1 MVWILETEEIF
12 RYGISRKPFDMLFR
26 TFLISWNFDDHI
38 SMFGSHFGWSRP
50 HEIFFSNFLI
60 WVSNFT
66 LKWNILKYDITIER
80 KMQGVSNTQDS
91 IQSLSLW
98 AIHHKS
104 DAKQIVDVWLKVVKR
119 GTTIYWLCLLISHL
133 LVVLSVDR
141 IILSFRKPFLSFCIY
156 LLLIWLYVMR
166 TYKNSRHLDR
176 MTRRSDK
183 CDCCVYEYINR
194 KTGGWRCSA

>member
-1 MVWILETEEIF
+1 MASPNKINTE
-12 RYGISRKPFDMLFR
+12 
-26 TFLISWNFDDHI
+26 N
-38 SMFGSHFGWSRP
+38 
-50 HEIFFSNFLI
+50 
-60 WVSNFT
+60 
-66 LKWNILKYDITIER
+66 IER

-141 IILSFRKPFLSFCIY
+141 IILSFRKPFLSFYIY
-156 LLLIWLYVMR
+156 LLLIWLCLFLILLSNDRTTSCSKSWDRYHFGSAAISVDFYVYTPFLWYR
-166 TYKNSRHLDR
+166 GVYFVCSYALQRHPPVFLFIY
-176 MTRRSDK
+176 S
-183 CDCCVYEYINR
+183 
-194 KTGGWRCSA
+194 